1 MKIREILGSVISPE
15 AEETLDMLLTDR
27 FQRIGDQRSVQEK
40 AEIAEKYKRI
50 EELVREH
57 YADSPEEC
65 ERLLDK
71 IIFSDCGAQEEFY
84 MHGLADGIRIMRM
97 IMRL

>member
-65 ERLLDK
+65 ERLL
-71 IIFSDCGAQEEFY
+71 AE
-84 MHGLADGIRIMRM
+84 M
-97 IMRL
+97 IAEMKVEIAAEKKRLRAAPKAG